1 MSETR
6 FNRELLEE
14 IHSLNQ
20 LFVEQMLRASDRGT
34 FALDESLAD
43 ALRVPGFVLP
53 RCPFLLFRPVRRD
66 ANLGVGT
73 VIPAQGDEAAGLVST
88 TLALLRSVARED
100 LPAACLLAGGDAN
113 WCESLAAL
121 RPDALLA
128 LSQAC
133 DLKPRLVDVPGFW
146 QDLLRSRSVSRLQR
160 ASLGA
165 TGLQL
170 ILSRRNRLSSLAP
183 RRPIA
188 ATRVAD
194 AADDG
199 NPAS

>member
-20 LFVEQMLRASDRGT
+20 LFVEQMLRASERGA
-34 FALDESLAD
+34 FALDDGLAD
-43 ALRVPGFVLP
+43 ALRAPGFALP

-73 VIPAQGDEAAGLVST
+73 TIPAQSDRAAGLVST
-88 TLALLRSVARED
+88 TLTLLRSVARED
-100 LPAACLLAGGDAN
+100 LPAACLLAGADAN
-113 WCESLAAL
+113 WCESLATL
-121 RPDALLA
+121 RTDALLE

-170 ILSRRNRLSSLAP
+170 ILSRRHRLSSLTP
-183 RRPIA
+183 RRQFA
-188 ATRVAD
+188 AARVAD

-199 NPAS
+199 NPVS

>member
-1 MSETR
+1 MSDTR

-14 IHSLNQ
+14 IHLLNQ
-20 LFVEQMLRASDRGT
+20 LFVEQMLRASECGT
-34 FALDESLAD
+34 FALDDGLAD

-66 ANLGVGT
+66 ATVAAGT
-73 VIPAQGDEAAGLVST
+73 TISAQGDKAAGLVGA
-88 TLALLRSVARED
+88 TLTLLRSVARED

-121 RPDALLA
+121 RPDELLE
-128 LSQAC
+128 LVQSC

-170 ILSRRNRLSSLAP
+170 ILSRRHRLSSLAP
-183 RRPIA
+183 RQRFA
-188 ATRVAD
+188 AARVAD
-194 AADDG
+194 ATDEP
-199 NPAS
+199 NPSS